1 MAVMNS
7 LRVLTLR
14 RAHPIHA
21 VVLQAREACRVQEEH
36 KEQQGT
42 RVHKDSKVYQE
53 QIPIQVP
60 QEPRDTQVQQDHR
73 ESQVLK
79 VFQVAQWILEP
90 QEPRE

>member
-1 MAVMNS
+1 MGVIHHH
-7 LRVLTLR
+7 VLTLR

-21 VVLQAREACRVQEEH
+21 VVLQAREAYRDREVR
-36 KEQQGT
+36 KEQLET

-60 QEPRDTQVQQDHR
+60 QAPRDTQAQQDHK

-79 VFQVAQWILEP
+79 VFQVAQ
-90 QEPRE
+90 